1 METLVKRKSLLPLIP
16 TNNLIDDLFSRDI
29 FDWTDRN
36 FSSIGSNL
44 PSVNL
49 KETDTKL
56 QVELAA
62 PGMKK
67 EDFKVEIDNN
77 TLLISSEKQEEK
89 EESRKKDNYL
99 RKEFNYQSF
108 FRSFTLPEYIDEN
121 KIQANYKDGILH
133 VEIAKKEGSKKK
145 SSKTIAIQ

>member
-1 METLVKRKSLLPLIP
+1 METLVKRNSLLPLIP
-16 TNNLIDDLFSRDI
+16 TTNLIDDLFSRDI

-77 TLLISSEKQEEK
+77 TLLISSEKEEET
-89 EESRKKDNYL
+89 EEDDDGEYKPNTKFKVNDTEGEFDPRLKKYL
-99 RKEFNYQSF
+99 IPLMHLRIHMILQSHSHSYLLRLRF
-108 FRSFTLPEYIDEN
+108 
-121 KIQANYKDGILH
+121 KI
-133 VEIAKKEGSKKK
+133 
-145 SSKTIAIQ
+145 

>member
-1 METLVKRKSLLPLIP
+1 MLRTHRER
-16 TNNLIDDLFSRDI
+16 R
-29 FDWTDRN
+29 
-36 FSSIGSNL
+36 
-44 PSVNL
+44 PSVRLQQGTLQTTAVEFNL
-49 KETDTKL
+49 SWEP
-56 QVELAA
+56 Q
-62 PGMKK
+62 
-67 EDFKVEIDNN
+67 
-77 TLLISSEKQEEK
+77 SRRRQ
-89 EESRKKDNYL
+89 RKKDNYL

>member
-1 METLVKRKSLLPLIP
+1 
-16 TNNLIDDLFSRDI
+16 
-29 FDWTDRN
+29 
-36 FSSIGSNL
+36 
-44 PSVNL
+44 
-49 KETDTKL
+49 L